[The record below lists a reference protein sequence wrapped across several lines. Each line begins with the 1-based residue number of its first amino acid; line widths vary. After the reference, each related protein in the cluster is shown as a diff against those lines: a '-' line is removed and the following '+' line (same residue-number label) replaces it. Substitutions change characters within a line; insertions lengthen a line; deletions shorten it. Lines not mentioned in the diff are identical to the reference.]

1 MLLTEFSALLSS
13 DQTSNCPRLAH
24 YNEPYILLFKS
35 LWLNGTYFFEVKV
48 ARGWITFALAIVWLK
63 GRVWLGQWLLLWWLV
78 LGGGIFLVAFKQ
90 VNIGSVNIK
99 HGI

>member
-13 DQTSNCPRLAH
+13 DQTSNCPWLAR
-24 YNEPYILLFKS
+24 YTEPYILPFKS
-35 LWLNGTYFFEVKV
+35 LLLNGAYFEVKV

-78 LGGGIFLVAFKQ
+78 LGGVFFFFGGFYSK
-90 VNIGSVNIK
+90 
-99 HGI
+99 